1 MKSRLPIICIM
12 GCTCT
17 GKTEL
22 AISLQK
28 SFPIEII
35 SVDSA
40 MIYKELDIGT
50 DKPSNEIL
58 NTVKHHLINIR
69 KPNEDY
75 NVGNFYKDTEFLI
88 KDIHMRN
95 KIPLLVGGSL
105 MYFNSLY
112 KGLSDL
118 PDKNV
123 TERELIDYLA
133 SKYSL
138 RDLHYCLK
146 HIDLT
151 SYNKINPNDSQRIQR
166 AIEVYLTTGKPIS
179 SFFDNKK
186 NFLDAYDVITIQM
199 HSKERLFVHERIES
213 RTREMFQRGLIEEV
227 EFVSRKYNLTLR
239 SKSMKIIGYKQV
251 LEFLENSGN
260 FDDLVNQCI
269 FATHQLAKRQITWL
283 KQFPSDIE
291 VDIKNFDPNIIHRLV
306 DSHCNLSK

>member
-1 MKSRLPIICIM
+1 M

-28 SFPIEII
+28 NFPIEII

-40 MIYKELDIGT
+40 MVYEELNIGT

-118 PDKNV
+118 PDKNL

-138 RDLHYCLK
+138 RDLHCCLK

-166 AIEVYLTTGKPIS
+166 AIEVYLTTGKPLS
-179 SFFDNKK
+179 SFFYNKK

-213 RTREMFQRGLIEEV
+213 RTREMFQKGLIEEV
-227 EFVSRKYNLTLR
+227 EFVSRKYNLTLK
-239 SKSMKIIGYKQV
+239 SKSMKIIGYKHV

-260 FDDLVNQCI
+260 FEDLVNQCI
-269 FATHQLAKRQITWL
+269 FATRQLAKRQITWL

-306 DSHCNLSK
+306 DSHFNLSK

>member
-1 MKSRLPIICIM
+1 M

-28 SFPIEII
+28 NFPIEII

-40 MIYKELDIGT
+40 MVYEELNIGT

-118 PDKNV
+118 PDKNL

-138 RDLHYCLK
+138 RDLHCCLK

-166 AIEVYLTTGKPIS
+166 AIEVYLTTGKPLS
-179 SFFDNKK
+179 SFFYNKK

-213 RTREMFQRGLIEEV
+213 RTREMFQKGLIEEV
-227 EFVSRKYNLTLR
+227 EFVSRKYNLTLK
-239 SKSMKIIGYKQV
+239 SKSMKIIGYKHV

-260 FDDLVNQCI
+260 FEDLVNQCI
-269 FATHQLAKRQITWL
+269 FATRQLAKRQITWL